1 MRSGRAQQLS
11 SRISKWF
18 EIQWLIPHISQQP
31 TDFLR
36 MRVFLAALGTLLV
49 LSGCATNRYAEVWH
63 VKPRL
68 TGPPGN
74 GTLAVAEQDLTRAIH
89 EKRAKPLVALSDCLE
104 ALHLAS
110 DELKRNSENA
120 TAIRDYNFGVSRV
133 FQIIHDA
140 KLDPWAKPLSV
151 PTANGDFALTYKPD
165 PRPEWNPALY
175 EFTPADEFD
184 VGGKYVTER
193 TTRDGI
199 GAPIVAVEKEAS
211 KDRREK
217 LAPSRIFRTVT
228 AIAHF
233 QGRRCVLEFYDPLD
247 QETVRFYG
255 RTVPLAADFTVPLA
269 VMLQETDPAK
279 HELSRVLNPE
289 KYAHTAV
296 IERLQPFNPDKTVVL
311 VIHGLKD
318 SQATWTP
325 MINKLRSDPV
335 IRKHYQFWFYS
346 YPTGYPF
353 AYSAAI
359 LREELDEVEKQ
370 FPKLKPMVV
379 IGHSM
384 GGCISRLLLTDS
396 GNELWMKIFGRPP
409 DDVPLSAKTRE
420 YFRQEL
426 FFRHRPEIG
435 RVIFIAAPLRGS
447 NMASG
452 WIGQLAA
459 LIIREPNLS
468 SQASQEMLFVTNT
481 REEELKPKRRANS
494 VDSLSPKSRFLNAL
508 NTIPMTPGVPYHT
521 IIGDRGRGDSPNSSD
536 GVVPY
541 WSSHMEHARS
551 ENIVPSDHSAHQNP
565 QAIEDVLHILK
576 TYAR

>member
-1 MRSGRAQQLS
+1 MRAL
-11 SRISKWF
+11 
-18 EIQWLIPHISQQP
+18 
-31 TDFLR
+31 
-36 MRVFLAALGTLLV
+36 LAALGTV
-49 LSGCATNRYAEVWH
+49 LAFAGCATARYAEVWH
-63 VKPRL
+63 KQPQL

-74 GTLAVAEQDLTRAIH
+74 GRLATVEERLSRAMH
-89 EKRAKPLVALSDCLE
+89 EERAKPLAAVADCLE
-104 ALHLAS
+104 ALQFAA
-110 DELKRNSENA
+110 DELKRNPGNT
-120 TAIRDYNFGVSRV
+120 TAVRDYNFGVSRI
-133 FQIIHDA
+133 FQIIQDT
-140 KLDPWAKPLSV
+140 KLDPWTQPLTV
-151 PTANGDFALTYKPD
+151 PTAGGEFVLTHKPD
-165 PRPEWNPALY
+165 PRPEWNPALF

-193 TTRDGI
+193 TTREGI
-199 GAPIVAVEKEAS
+199 GAPIVAVE
-211 KDRREK
+211 RETSPNWRQK

-228 AIAHF
+228 VVAQFH
-233 QGRRCVLEFYDPLD
+233 GRRCVLEFFDPLD
-247 QETVRFYG
+247 TEMVSFYG

-289 KYAHTAV
+289 KYAQTAT
-296 IERLQPFNPDKTVVL
+296 IERLQPFNPNKTVVL

-325 MINKLRSDPV
+325 MINKLRGDPV

-346 YPTGYPF
+346 YPSGYPF
-353 AYSAAI
+353 PYSAAI

-396 GNELWMKIFGRPP
+396 GDQLWMKIFGRPP
-409 DDVPLSAKTRE
+409 DEVPLSPKTRE

-435 RVIFIAAPLRGS
+435 RVIFIASPLRGS
-447 NMASG
+447 NMATG
-452 WIGQLAA
+452 LIGGLATF
-459 LIIREPNLS
+459 LIRESTVS
-468 SQASQEMLFVTNT
+468 SQASQEMLNVTSI

-494 VDSLSPKSRFLNAL
+494 VDSLSPKSRFLSAV
-508 NTIPMTPGVPYHT
+508 NTIPMTPGVRYHT
-521 IIGDRGRGDSPNSSD
+521 IIGDRSRGDSPNSSD

-541 WSSHMEHARS
+541 WSSHMDGAQTED
-551 ENIVPSDHSAHQNP
+551 IVPSDHAAHQNP
-565 QAIEDVLHILK
+565 QAIEDVLRILK
-576 TYAR
+576 AHAK